1 MGNDWNKITTG
12 SGDAG
17 ETAGAVGRHKKSSP
31 TIRCLGLLEE
41 AQINLGFCAWHTK
54 VPSLSGA
61 GAEAIEKV
69 IRKIL
74 GAVSAWK
81 GIETYTKKYPE
92 AGITEEDVMDV
103 EYWVAVMALVL
114 KHNEVPMGWINHTKA
129 IKENVLWI
137 AKFDNS
143 IRQAEQA
150 FWDLLDNEEGMDDTT
165 REHFSLEARYLNRMS
180 KLTHESLAWQKE
192 SNKNRS

>member
-1 MGNDWNKITTG
+1 
-12 SGDAG
+12 
-17 ETAGAVGRHKKSSP
+17 
-31 TIRCLGLLEE
+31 
-41 AQINLGFCAWHTK
+41 
-54 VPSLSGA
+54 
-61 GAEAIEKV
+61 
-69 IRKIL
+69 
-74 GAVSAWK
+74 
-81 GIETYTKKYPE
+81 
-92 AGITEEDVMDV
+92 MDV
-103 EYWVAVMALVL
+103 EYWVAEMSLVL

-165 REHFSLEARYLNRMS
+165 REHFFLEARYLNRMS